1 MEAKFQSAGGE
12 TVTGSEVV
20 RAIMEFMRAAPK
32 FSYRITIGTDSE
44 VEGGMAT
51 EFVTA
56 VVVHRI
62 GNGGRYFWRRVHL
75 GKFHTVRDRI
85 IKEVLI
91 SLEAAKQLLGEL
103 ERAAKGESLDW
114 EFEIHADIG
123 KNGKTSAMIREVVAM
138 IRANNFSARTKPG
151 SYAASCVADR
161 HV

>member
-1 MEAKFQSAGGE
+1 M
-12 TVTGSEVV
+12 TGKEVV
-20 RAIMEFMRAAPK
+20 RTIMEFMRAAPK

-44 VEGGMAT
+44 VEGGTMT

-62 GNGGRYFWRRVHL
+62 GNGGRYFWRRTRL

-85 IKEVLI
+85 IQEVLI
-91 SLEAAKQLLGEL
+91 SLEVAKQLLGEL
-103 ERAAKGESLDW
+103 EHAGKDELLDW

-123 KNGKTSAMIREVVAM
+123 SNGKTSAMIREVVAM